1 MLIKA
6 TSVQFNNVQNWT
18 DGPLKPTT
26 NKYSGTPASVI
37 TSLSSVISSISNLAD
52 GEVLQIIV
60 TAEDDSET

>member
-18 DGPLKPTT
+18 DGPLKPT

>member
-6 TSVQFNNVQNWT
+6 TSVQFDNVQNWS
-18 DGPLKPTT
+18 DGPLKPTA